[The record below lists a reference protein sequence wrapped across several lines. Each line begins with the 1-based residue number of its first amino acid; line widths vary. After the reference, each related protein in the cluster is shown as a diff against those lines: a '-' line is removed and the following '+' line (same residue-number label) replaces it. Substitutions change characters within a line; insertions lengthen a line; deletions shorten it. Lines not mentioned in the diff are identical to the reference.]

1 MLTRI
6 ARAALMFLATLLGA
20 AHAADYPSRPVKLV
34 VGYAPGG
41 NTDLIARVVAGAM
54 QQKFGQPVLVENR
67 PGAAAAIAR
76 ELVARAAPDGYTL
89 ITDATSFAGYA
100 VFTRTPTIDV
110 QKAFAPVSLLT
121 ESPGVLVARS
131 DAPFMSFQEM
141 IAYARANPGRM
152 NYGGI
157 GAGVILLTFEA
168 MKAQYGVDIMAV
180 DYKSSAEDYRAVL
193 AGEVHLTS
201 STVSR
206 VAQDVANGKVRPLVI
221 SSSARHA
228 QLPNVP
234 TAREVGFNGFYSSW
248 QGLWAPAATPNE
260 IIRTLHGAVA
270 DAAAAKEVREG
281 LERLEAIVIAS
292 TPEALA
298 QRQDRDIREWRE
310 LVRKAGIPQQ

>member
-1 MLTRI
+1 MPDRTRALRCRAFTAA
-6 ARAALMFLATLLGA
+6 ARAAAWLASLLIFGVHA
-20 AHAADYPSRPVKLV
+20 GTAGAADYPSRPVKLV

-41 NTDLIARVVAGAM
+41 NTDLIARVVSGAM

-100 VFTRTPTIDV
+100 VFTRTPTLDV

-131 DAPFMSFQEM
+131 DAPFTSFQDM
-141 IAYARANPGRM
+141 IAYAKSNPGRL

-168 MKAQYGVDIMAV
+168 MKAQYGVDIVAV

-193 AGEVHLTS
+193 AGEVHVTS

-206 VAQDVANGKVRPLVI
+206 VGQDVANGKVRALAI
-221 SSSARHA
+221 SSSARHPL
-228 QLPNVP
+228 LPAVP
-234 TAREVGFNGFYSSW
+234 TAREAGFNGFYSSW
-248 QGLWAPAATPNE
+248 QGLWAPAAAPGD
-260 IIRTLHGAVA
+260 IVRTLYAAVA
-270 DAAAAKEVREG
+270 DAAIAPTDVPPI
-281 LERLEAIVIAS
+281 ERTA
-292 TPEALA
+292 
-298 QRQDRDIREWRE
+298 
-310 LVRKAGIPQQ
+310 

>member
-1 MLTRI
+1 MLARI
-6 ARAALMFLATLLGA
+6 SRTALLFLATLLGA

-41 NTDLIARVVAGAM
+41 NTDLIARVFAGAM
-54 QQKFGQPVLVENR
+54 QQKFAQPVLVENR

-100 VFTRTPTIDV
+100 VFTRTPTLDV

-131 DAPFMSFQEM
+131 DAPFTSFQEM
-141 IAYARANPGRM
+141 IAYAKSKPGSL

-168 MKAQYGVDIMAV
+168 MKAQYGVDIVAV

-206 VAQDVANGKVRPLVI
+206 VAQDVANSKVRPLAI

-234 TAREVGFNGFYSSW
+234 TAREVGFNGFDSSW
-248 QGLWAPAATPNE
+248 QGLWAPAGTPNE
-260 IIRTLHGAVA
+260 VIRTLHGAVA

-292 TPEALA
+292 TPEALT

-310 LVRKAGIPQQ
+310 LVRKAGIPQH

>member
-67 PGAAAAIAR
+67 PGAAAATAR

-100 VFTRTPTIDV
+100 VFTRTPTLDV

-131 DAPFMSFQEM
+131 DAPFTSFQDM
-141 IAYARANPGRM
+141 IAYAKSKPGSL

-168 MKAQYGVDIMAV
+168 MKAQYGVDIVAV

-206 VAQDVANGKVRPLVI
+206 VAQDVANSKVRPLAI

-248 QGLWAPAATPNE
+248 QGLWAPAGTPNE
-260 IIRTLHGAVA
+260 VIRTLHGAVA
-270 DAAAAKEVREG
+270 EAAAAKEVREG
-281 LERLEAIVIAS
+281 LERLEAIVVAS

>member
-100 VFTRTPTIDV
+100 VFTRTPTLDV

-131 DAPFMSFQEM
+131 DAPFTSFQDM
-141 IAYARANPGRM
+141 IAYAKSKPGSL

-168 MKAQYGVDIMAV
+168 MKAQYGVDIVAV

-206 VAQDVANGKVRPLVI
+206 VAQDVANSKVRPLAI

-248 QGLWAPAATPNE
+248 QGLWAPAGTPNE
-260 IIRTLHGAVA
+260 VIRTLHGAVA
-270 DAAAAKEVREG
+270 EAAAAKEVREG

>member
-1 MLTRI
+1 
-6 ARAALMFLATLLGA
+6 
-20 AHAADYPSRPVKLV
+20 
-34 VGYAPGG
+34 
-41 NTDLIARVVAGAM
+41 
-54 QQKFGQPVLVENR
+54 VLVENR

-76 ELVARAAPDGYTL
+76 ELVAKAPGDGYTL

-100 VFTRTPTIDV
+100 VFTRTPTLDV
-110 QKAFAPVSLLT
+110 QKAFVPISLLT

-131 DAPFMSFQEM
+131 DAPFTSFQEM
-141 IAYARANPGRM
+141 IAYAKSNPGRM

-206 VAQDVANGKVRPLVI
+206 VAQDVANGKVRALAI
-221 SSSARHA
+221 SSATRHA
-228 QLPNVP
+228 LLPSAP
-234 TAREVGFNGFYSSW
+234 TSREVGFNGFYTSW
-248 QGLWAPAATPNE
+248 QGLWAPAATPGD
-260 IIRTLHGAVA
+260 IVRTLYSAVA
-270 DAAAAKEVREG
+270 DAAASKDVRES

-298 QRQDRDIREWRE
+298 QRQDKDIREWRE
-310 LVRKAGIPQQ
+310 LVRKAGIPLQ

>member
-76 ELVARAAPDGYTL
+76 ELVSRAAPDGYTL

>member
-1 MLTRI
+1 MLARI
-6 ARAALMFLATLLGA
+6 SRTALLFLATLLGA

-41 NTDLIARVVAGAM
+41 NTDLIARVFAGAM
-54 QQKFGQPVLVENR
+54 QQKFAQPVLVENR

-100 VFTRTPTIDV
+100 VFTRTPTLDV

-131 DAPFMSFQEM
+131 DAPFTSFQEM
-141 IAYARANPGRM
+141 IAYAKSKPGSL

-168 MKAQYGVDIMAV
+168 MKAQYGVDIVAV

-206 VAQDVANGKVRPLVI
+206 VAQDVANSKVRPLAI

-248 QGLWAPAATPNE
+248 QGLWAPAGTPNE
-260 IIRTLHGAVA
+260 VIRTLHGAVA

-292 TPEALA
+292 TPEALT

-310 LVRKAGIPQQ
+310 LVRKAGIPQH